1 MSVACIKWFFGG
13 LFWAIF
19 QLDQFDSTLQM
30 TFDEKNSQN
39 FQISRNFLMNF
50 HISIMGSSKYQEHRR
65 TLKLFSLK
73 SYVIYSQIWLI

>member
-13 LFWAIF
+13 HFWAIF

-30 TFDEKNSQN
+30 TFDEKVSEI

-50 HISIMGSSKYQEHRR
+50 HISIIGSSKYRENRR
-65 TLKLFSLK
+65 MLKFFHLNHM
-73 SYVIYSQIWLI
+73 

>member
-1 MSVACIKWFFGG
+1 VSVVCIKWFFGG

-30 TFDEKNSQN
+30 TFDEKVSEI

-50 HISIMGSSKYQEHRR
+50 HISIIGSSKYRENRR
-65 TLKLFSLK
+65 MLKIFHLNHM
-73 SYVIYSQIWLI
+73 